1 MRSQAVS
8 GKARSGVVRPS
19 ERILVECLDLFDF
32 RLREGGELLLPRL
45 PRELPIALFQEANQK
60 IDYSSAPLASRPQ
73 RPIFRTPLGIDPLL
87 QDQGVVGFGIGF
99 PAQLCL

>member
-1 MRSQAVS
+1 MRPPE
-8 GKARSGVVRPS
+8 RP
-19 ERILVECLDLFDF
+19 LVECLDLFDF
-32 RLREGGELLLPRL
+32 RLRERGELLLPRL

-87 QDQGVVGFGIGF
+87 QDQGVIGLGVGLL
-99 PAQLCL
+99 AYVCQ